1 VGIEPVIQGT
11 EAAKAMWEA
20 MQFKTVKEAKAALPV
35 LSVIGVSY
43 VATKDVE
50 QFKTKKIYKS
60 VDACW
65 DGNFSGT
72 NIKKPW

>member
-1 VGIEPVIQGT
+1 MG
-11 EAAKAMWEA
+11 
-20 MQFKTVKEAKAALPV
+20 FKTVKEAKANLPT

-43 VATKDVE
+43 VATKDVDE
-50 QFKTKKIYKS
+50 FKVKKIYKS

-72 NIKKPW
+72 KLKKPW